1 MVDPFLPRPSP
12 GDAPPAPAEEISV
25 LVIDPSAL
33 GRGCT
38 LAALQSAEG
47 LNARAAAHI
56 EQVAKGEQPDL
67 LLFQGFG
74 SGKRMADLLDQLERA
89 AVDLPHAATV
99 VVADEE
105 NDDQMLESLR
115 HGARG
120 YLTSDVGKDTLVDAI
135 RVIRHDL
142 AVYPAHL
149 LDIVQDTL
157 GAAKAVR
164 RTYDTKVNEPR
175 FRSLTAR
182 QRDVLRL
189 LALGLPNKMIAQQLK
204 ISESTVKVHIRAIM
218 TQAGARNR
226 TQILAHFLG
235 QNRTLPEMELP

>member
-1 MVDPFLPRPSP
+1 MVEPFIPLSPS
-12 GDAPPAPAEEISV
+12 GDTHALHGNEIAV
-25 LVIDPSAL
+25 LIIDPSAL

-47 LNARAAAHI
+47 LNASAAPHI
-56 EQVAKGEQPDL
+56 GQAPEGEQPDL

-74 SGKRMADLLDQLERA
+74 SGKRVAELLDQLEQA
-89 AVDLPHAATV
+89 AVQLPNAAAV
-99 VVADEE
+99 VVVDEE
-105 NDDQMLESLR
+105 NEAQMLESLH

-120 YLTSDVGKDTLVDAI
+120 YLTSNIGMDGLVDAI
-135 RVIRHDL
+135 RIIRHDL
-142 AVYPAHL
+142 AVYPAHI
-149 LDIVQDTL
+149 LDIVQDAM

-164 RTYDTKVNEPR
+164 RSYDTKVNEPR

-235 QNRTLPEMELP
+235 HNGLLPEMELR